1 MKLIDEWRAKLNKLW
16 TIRLAILGMLLAAAD
31 QILSAFQMFIPPW
44 CYGLLSLAVIVAR
57 LVYQPN
63 AAS

>member
-1 MKLIDEWRAKLNKLW
+1 MKLIEEWRSKLNKLW

-31 QILSAFQMFIPPW
+31 QILAAFQMFIPPW
-44 CYGLLSLAVIVAR
+44 CYGLLSLAVIVTR

-63 AAS
+63 AS